1 MLTNLAVSPR
11 GTVHIAEPALRNKG
25 QMLELVPL
33 NAELRVDRAGA
44 VFSGACANEDG
55 HASERGFR
63 TPSRWHSWR
72 HSTLFLP
79 CLQVFITTVPHC
91 AHQQRRVRDLLSKR
105 HGRANAK
112 MNNDRQPTLQSST
125 NA

>member
-11 GTVHIAEPALRNKG
+11 GTVHIAETALRNKG

-44 VFSGACANEDG
+44 VFSGACTSEDG
-55 HASERGFR
+55 HVSEGGFL
-63 TPSRWHSWR
+63 TPWHSWR
-72 HSTLFLP
+72 RSTLFLP
-79 CLQVFITTVPHC
+79 CLQVFITTGPPT
-91 AHQQRRVRDLLSKR
+91 ALIPADLLPKR
-105 HGRANAK
+105 HGHANAK